1 MFGTA
6 VVRSRDMRLPSLCFS
21 AALTLRRMPDPIGP
35 LDGVTVLDLTEH
47 VAGPYC
53 TKLFADFGAD
63 VIKVEPPGGD
73 PSRSVGPWYQGI
85 SGPDRSGT
93 FFYFNTNKR
102 SMVLDLER
110 QEARAVM
117 ERLFRRADIVIE
129 SQPVS
134 RLDSLGFGW
143 EQVSSLRDDLPMVSI
158 TPFGHDSPYR
168 DYKVSD
174 LVLYGFAGE
183 MYSIGVQDRE
193 PVKMYG
199 TASLVECGSAAAAA
213 AMGALT
219 SAELQ
224 GIAQHVDF
232 AMADAQFNGVDRRHA
247 PTMGWE
253 YAGRKS
259 LRAPGPAA
267 GMLSGVYPCADGYVE
282 FSGAAIR
289 VPRLDEMLGS
299 PEWLQEEKWWRPG
312 ASVNP
317 ALVEEFNAHFLPW
330 ALERTKREIWAEAR
344 EAKVLCGPLFSVDE
358 LFEDTHFSDRGFWA
372 TSNHE
377 ELGEVQIPGR
387 PFMMSASPWS
397 LRTPAPKLGAHSDE
411 VLLECGFGSSEIGD
425 LRATGA
431 LGE

>member
-1 MFGTA
+1 M
-6 VVRSRDMRLPSLCFS
+6 S
-21 AALTLRRMPDPIGP
+21 ARPGP
-35 LDGVTVLDLTEH
+35 LDGVRVLDLTEH
-47 VAGPYC
+47 IAGPYC

-73 PSRSVGPWYQGI
+73 PSRSVGPWYQGV
-85 SGPDRSGT
+85 SGPERSGT
-93 FFYFNTNKR
+93 YFYFNTNKR
-102 SMVLDLER
+102 SLVLDIE
-110 QEARAVM
+110 QAEAKAVM
-117 ERLFRRADIVIE
+117 ERLIERADIVIE
-129 SQPVS
+129 SQPPG
-134 RLDSLGFGW
+134 RLGYGW
-143 EQVSSLRDDLPMVSI
+143 EGISARRDDLPMVSI
-158 TPFGHDSPYR
+158 SPFGHDSPYR
-168 DYKVSD
+168 DYRVSD

-193 PVKMYG
+193 PVKMFG
-199 TASLVECGSAAAAA
+199 TASLVECGSTAATA

-247 PTMGWE
+247 ATMGWE
-253 YAGRKS
+253 FAGRKS

-289 VPRLDEMLGS
+289 IPRLDDMLGS
-299 PEWLQEEKWWRPG
+299 PEWLQEEKWWRSG

-317 ALVEEFNAHFLPW
+317 ELVEEFNAQFLPW

-372 TSNHE
+372 TASHE
-377 ELGEVQIPGR
+377 EMGDVNLPGR
-387 PFMMSASPWS
+387 PFMMPASPWS
-397 LRTPAPKLGAHSDE
+397 LRRPPPRLGEHTDE
-411 VLLECGFGSSEIGD
+411 VLSECGFGSGEIES
-425 LRATGA
+425 LRSAGVV
-431 LGE
+431 G

>member
-1 MFGTA
+1 
-6 VVRSRDMRLPSLCFS
+6 
-21 AALTLRRMPDPIGP
+21 MPDRTGP
-35 LDGVTVLDLTEH
+35 LDGVTVLDITEH
-47 VAGPYC
+47 IAGPYC

-63 VIKVEPPGGD
+63 VIKIEPPGGD
-73 PSRSVGPWYQGI
+73 PSRSVGPWYQDI
-85 SGPDRSGT
+85 SGPERSGT

-102 SMVLDLER
+102 SLVLDIERAEAGSVLER
-110 QEARAVM
+110 LIDRV
-117 ERLFRRADIVIE
+117 DIIVE
-129 SQPVS
+129 SQPPG
-134 RLDSLGFGW
+134 RLDALGFGW
-143 EQVSSLRDDLPMVSI
+143 EQIKSRRGDLPMVSI

-168 DYKVSD
+168 DYRVSD

-199 TASLVECGSAAAAA
+199 TASLVECGAAAATA

-224 GIAQHVDF
+224 GLAQHVDF
-232 AMADAQFNGVDRRHA
+232 SMADAQFNGVDRRHA
-247 PTMGWE
+247 ATMGWE

-289 VPRLDEMLGS
+289 IPRLDDMLGS
-299 PEWLQEEKWWRPG
+299 PEWLQDDKWWRPG

-317 ALVEEFNAHFLPW
+317 ELVEEFNTYFLPW
-330 ALERTKREIWAEAR
+330 SLERTKREIWAEAR
-344 EAKVLCGPLFSVDE
+344 EARVLCGPLFSVDE
-358 LFEDTHFSDRGFWA
+358 LFEDTHFSDRHFWA
-372 TSNHE
+372 TVTHE
-377 ELGEVQIPGR
+377 ELGDVQIPGR
-387 PFMMSASPWS
+387 PFMMSVSPWA
-397 LRTPAPKLGAHSDE
+397 LRRPPPRLGEHTDE
-411 VLLECGFGSSEIGD
+411 ILSESGFAASEID
-425 LRATGA
+425 ALRATGA

>member
-1 MFGTA
+1 M
-6 VVRSRDMRLPSLCFS
+6 
-21 AALTLRRMPDPIGP
+21 
-35 LDGVTVLDLTEH
+35 TVLDLTEH
-47 VAGPYC
+47 IAGPYC

-73 PSRSVGPWYQGI
+73 PSRSVGPWYEGVA
-85 SGPDRSGT
+85 GPERSGT

-102 SMVLDLER
+102 SLALDLSRAESGAVFER
-110 QEARAVM
+110 LAARA
-117 ERLFRRADIVIE
+117 EIVIE
-129 SQPVS
+129 SQPPG
-134 RLDSLGFGW
+134 RLDGWNAGW
-143 EQVSSLRDDLPMVSI
+143 ERVSSLRDDLPMVSI

-168 DYKVSD
+168 DFRVSD

-224 GIAQHVDF
+224 GVGQHVDF

-247 PTMGWE
+247 TTMGWE

-282 FSGAAIR
+282 FSGAALRI
-289 VPRLDEMLGS
+289 PRLDEMLGRPS
-299 PEWLQEEKWWRPG
+299 WLQDEKWWSPG
-312 ASVNP
+312 AGADPS
-317 ALVEEFNAHFLPW
+317 LVEEFNLHFLPW

-358 LFEDTHFSDRGFWA
+358 LFEDRHFSDRGFWS
-372 TSNHE
+372 TVNHD

-387 PFMMSASPWS
+387 PFMMPASPWS
-397 LRTPAPKLGAHSDE
+397 IRRPPPKLGEHTDE
-411 VLLECGFGSSEIGD
+411 VLSECGFGSEEIAE
-425 LRATGA
+425 LRSSGA
-431 LGE
+431 VS